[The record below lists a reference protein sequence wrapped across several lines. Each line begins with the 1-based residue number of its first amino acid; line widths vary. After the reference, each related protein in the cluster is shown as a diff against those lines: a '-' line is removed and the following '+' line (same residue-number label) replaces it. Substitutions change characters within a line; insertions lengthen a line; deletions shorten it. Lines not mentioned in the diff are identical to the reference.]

1 MDGVSSWTRF
11 SAETMPPVA
20 IKSSSHRSLG
30 AREPVFVVG
39 ARPDPPPLQEHLRT
53 GDRWHVRNS
62 LL

>member
-1 MDGVSSWTRF
+1 MGGVSSWTKF
-11 SAETMPPVA
+11 SAETMAPVA